1 MDTQA
6 LKISLAQKILSLT
19 DTNLLEKL
27 KNLIERENIVGYDG
41 YGNPITE
48 SQYIKEMDEL
58 MKNIEEGKE
67 RLYTTD
73 EVIKMLTDEF
83 NLDR

>member
-1 MDTQA
+1 MDTQS

-19 DTNLLEKL
+19 DTHLLEKL

-41 YGNPITE
+41 HGNPITE

-58 MKNIEEGKE
+58 MKNIDEGKE
-67 RLYTTD
+67 KLYTTD

>member
-19 DTNLLEKL
+19 DIHLLEKL
-27 KNLIERENIVGYDG
+27 QNLIERENIVGYDG
-41 YGNPITE
+41 HGNPITE

-58 MKNIEEGKE
+58 MKNIDEGKE
-67 RLYTTD
+67 KLYTTD
-73 EVIKMLTDEF
+73 AVIKMLTDEF